1 MKRLMNKYPVIVLIT
16 ILTLITGQ
24 KTKAQLKP
32 AEADSFLHF
41 IKSNKD
47 RASLYIIRNDTI
59 IAFLN
64 ESKLMPLAST
74 MKILVAVEFAKQV
87 GDGLL
92 FKNSPVAL
100 DELDK
105 YYLPNTDGG
114 AHPNWVE
121 YEKKNA
127 HISNDSIRLID
138 VARGMMMFSSNA
150 NTEYLMDLLGI
161 NNIKSNINLF
171 GLKNHTDIY
180 PPAASLMLYQNPKEL
195 KEEKVIKAI
204 SKLSPDE
211 YVKFVNSMHTQL
223 KFNKMFKAGFR
234 PRDLSMNMQSLW
246 SSRLPASTTK
256 DYVHL
261 ANILNSRRF
270 LNDSA
275 FEVIREIME
284 FPMENDAFK
293 KTFKQFGVKGGS
305 TAFVL
310 THVVYLVTIPNIK
323 YEMAVFFND
332 LEPNEQK
339 QLEGWLDPFEA
350 SVIFDAGFRRQL
362 NFQ

>member
-1 MKRLMNKYPVIVLIT
+1 MKLLILNRFISAAIIVFFVFAC
-16 ILTLITGQ
+16 Q
-24 KTKAQLKP
+24 KTSAQLKP
-32 AEADSFLHF
+32 AVADSFLNF
-41 IKSNKD
+41 IKTNKE
-47 RASLYIIRNDTI
+47 RSSLYITRNDTI
-59 IAFLN
+59 IAYLN

-74 MKILVAVEFAKQV
+74 MKILVAVEFAKQA

-92 FKNSPVAL
+92 FRNSLVPL

-105 YYLPNTDGG
+105 YYLPDTDGG
-114 AHPNWVE
+114 AHPNWLE
-121 YEKKNA
+121 YEKKNG
-127 HISNDSIRLID
+127 HISNDSVRLID

-161 NNIKSNINLF
+161 NNIKSNIHLF
-171 GLKNHTDIY
+171 GLRNHTDIY
-180 PPAASLMLYQNPKEL
+180 PLVSSLMMYQNPKEI
-195 KEEKVIKAI
+195 KEEKIIKAI
-204 SKLSPDE
+204 SKLTPDE
-211 YVKFVNSMHTQL
+211 YISYVNSIHTQL

-234 PRDLSMNMQSLW
+234 PQDLSMNMQRLW

-261 ANILNSRRF
+261 ANILNNRSF

-275 FEVIREIME
+275 FAIIQDIME

-293 KTFKQFGVKGGS
+293 KAFKQFGMKGGS

-310 THVVYLVTIPNIK
+310 THVVYLITVSNIK

-332 LEPNEQK
+332 LEPEEQHRLK
-339 QLEGWLDPFEA
+339 GWLDPFEA
-350 SVIFDAGFRRQL
+350 SVIFDVGFRKKL